1 MTRAPA
7 RPPIALALAAAT
19 LAACSSAPRS
29 RPASASA
36 QTSAGEP
43 LARRV
48 LRQAD
53 GDAPRRLVRV
63 SPPAMLDGS
72 PVAWAA
78 LHDAMVEAA
87 GAVALE
93 EAALDRL
100 LAEKAEERGVKIT
113 EADLEREER
122 ALAESVGAV
131 ADGPAARDRIIREV
145 RRRRGLGPR
154 RYEALLRR
162 TATLRRLV
170 APNVTIDAE
179 MLERAK
185 SVRFGE
191 KRRVRVITA
200 PSLIEAQTAIR
211 RIERGEPFAEVAARL
226 STDASAARGGL
237 IEPLSLEDPTYPAA
251 LRDALRVLEPGD
263 RTGPVALEG
272 VYAVAKLEEIIPP
285 DGAAARETEGVLEQE
300 ARAEQERILMTR
312 LANRLLDGAA
322 LNVLDPALENAWRA
336 RRER

>member
-7 RPPIALALAAAT
+7 RLPAALALAGAG
-19 LAACSSAPRS
+19 LAACSSPPPA
-29 RPASASA
+29 RPARS
-36 QTSAGEP
+36 GDDEP

-48 LRQAD
+48 LRQ
-53 GDAPRRLVRV
+53 GESGAPRRLSRV
-63 SPPAMLDGS
+63 SPPATLNGS

-100 LAEKAEERGVKIT
+100 LSRETEERGVEIT
-113 EADLEREER
+113 ENDLEREER
-122 ALAESVGAV
+122 ALAASVGAV
-131 ADGPAARDRIIREV
+131 ADGPAARDRLIREL

-162 TATLRRLV
+162 TATLRKLV
-170 APNVTIDAE
+170 APNVTINAE
-179 MLERAK
+179 SLERARR
-185 SVRFGE
+185 VRFGE

-200 PSLIEAQTAIR
+200 PSLVEAQTAIR
-211 RIERGEPFAEVAARL
+211 RLERGEAFGEVAARL

-251 LRDALRVLEPGD
+251 LRDALRGLAPGE

-272 VYAVAKLEEIIPP
+272 AYAVVKLEEIIPADE
-285 DGAAARETEGVLEQE
+285 DGAREAEGVLEEE

-322 LNVLDPALENAWRA
+322 LNILDPALENAWRA